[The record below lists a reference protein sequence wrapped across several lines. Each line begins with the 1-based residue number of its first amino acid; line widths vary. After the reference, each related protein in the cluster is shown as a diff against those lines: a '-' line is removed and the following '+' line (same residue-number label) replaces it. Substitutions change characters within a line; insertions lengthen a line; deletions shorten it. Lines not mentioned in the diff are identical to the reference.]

1 MSVQNQIKVWV
12 SSRPSLPR
20 SWKVNY
26 DHLEWK
32 CKHVSSLLSQIIWR
46 LSKPS
51 KNFTIAPS
59 PTSSRIYSYYVY
71 LPDSAD
77 ETNKFRAR
85 LDQENTKCSERD
97 GYHGWATEFD
107 KQVEMVNQANPNVL
121 HVGTITTPVSG
132 GGGSITPI
140 PTLVTRLKHDAL
152 TQKHD
157 ALTFKILMEDKKTV
171 LLQSVVRP
179 YREPRY
185 MNKQG
190 RFTDETLPKTPQA
203 EDIPSSLNDQTE
215 PKDGV
220 ATWTHSKS
228 RIRGA
233 LHTSTIRR
241 ITKKRANIYEHGQ
254 YLKIKTLCFSTNCSQ
269 ARGDDPQR
277 PSERATSK

>member
-32 CKHVSSLLSQIIWR
+32 CEHVSSFLSQIIWR

-107 KQVEMVNQANPNVL
+107 KQVEMVKLANQANPNVL

-132 GGGSITPI
+132 GGIHYPYSHPGHT
-140 PTLVTRLKHDAL
+140 VKTRRSNA
-152 TQKHD
+152 
-157 ALTFKILMEDKKTV
+157 KT
-171 LLQSVVRP
+171 
-179 YREPRY
+179 
-185 MNKQG
+185 
-190 RFTDETLPKTPQA
+190 
-203 EDIPSSLNDQTE
+203 
-215 PKDGV
+215 
-220 ATWTHSKS
+220 
-228 RIRGA
+228 
-233 LHTSTIRR
+233 RR
-241 ITKKRANIYEHGQ
+241 SNI
-254 YLKIKTLCFSTNCSQ
+254 
-269 ARGDDPQR
+269 
-277 PSERATSK
+277 